1 MGLFDIFKNEKKQE
15 QPAGTAQKTAGPVEI
30 PSGIRYPDKDN
41 ALIYDG
47 LHLTEILYHYG
58 RIVAKYSPTGRDDH
72 FGQFELMFDS
82 GSAYTEDMLE
92 AVAMQVY
99 VNGGKVVKV
108 GG

>member
-1 MGLFDIFKNEKKQE
+1 MKSLRRQGEGIDKTILEKF
-15 QPAGTAQKTAGPVEI
+15 I
-30 PSGIRYPDKDN
+30 PWLKGDQYPDKDN

-72 FGQFELMFDS
+72 FGQFEFMFDS
-82 GSAYTEDMLE
+82 GSAYTEDILE

-108 GG
+108 GGYDV